1 MSNINSGAGRFISD
15 DEASQFKGAY
25 EDRKKKQLIPEQDT
39 VRSEFF
45 GSNNLQQILAQP
57 GCVGIRVYHAKRRE
71 KVNGTEHL
79 VPRVVLVGV
88 DENGDE
94 ILTFTDPVEAG
105 IGLKDMAASRD
116 AQLADGPLCPP
127 ECNKVGKG
135 G

>member
-1 MSNINSGAGRFISD
+1 MSNINSGAGRFISNE
-15 DEASQFKGAY
+15 EANQFKGAY

-45 GSNNLQQILAQP
+45 GSNNLQKILDQP

-88 DENGDE
+88 DKNGDE
-94 ILTFTDPVEAG
+94 ILTLTEPVEAG
-105 IGLKDMAASRD
+105 MKDMPAGRD
-116 AQLADGPLCPP
+116 GQLADGPLCPP

>member
-1 MSNINSGAGRFISD
+1 MSGIASGAGRFISK
-15 DEASQFKGAY
+15 DEANDFKGAY
-25 EDRKKKQLIPEQDT
+25 QKRKKEQQIPESDT

-45 GSNNLQQILAQP
+45 GSDNLQRILSQP

-88 DENGDE
+88 DENGEE
-94 ILTFTDPVEAG
+94 ILELAVPAE
-105 IGLKDMAASRD
+105 IGMKDMAAGQD
-116 AQLADGPLCPP
+116 GQLADGPLCPP
-127 ECNKVGKG
+127 ECNKGKG